1 MRSDDDDD
9 TRLDSM
15 RDAMA
20 ELDKQ
25 CHAFGLPGNVGF
37 VCWSWK
43 AFAAACKQADAEA
56 IDLFL
61 RTAEKHVRFYMAL
74 NGMGLEGEIDAFTP
88 SDTCAKSCVRK
99 YRHLLG
105 LKAKR
110 KAVQP
115 RAGRLCRDDLQP
127 ALL

>member
-1 MRSDDDDD
+1 MKYDD
-9 TRLDSM
+9 TSWLDPM
-15 RDAMA
+15 RNAMG
-20 ELDKQ
+20 ELEQQ

-37 VCWSWK
+37 ECWSWK
-43 AFAAACKQADAEA
+43 EFAAACKQADAKA

-88 SDTCAKSCVRK
+88 DAHSTSAKSCVKK

>member
-1 MRSDDDDD
+1 MG
-9 TRLDSM
+9 
-15 RDAMA
+15 
-20 ELDKQ
+20 ELEQQ
-25 CHAFGLPGNVGF
+25 CHAFGLPDYVGF
-37 VCWSWK
+37 ECWSWK
-43 AFAAACKQADAEA
+43 EFAAACKQADAKA

-88 SDTCAKSCVRK
+88 DAHSTSAKSCVK
-99 YRHLLG
+99 MYRHLLG

-110 KAVQP
+110 EAVHP
-115 RAGRLCRDDLQP
+115 RDRRLCRRLHRDDLQP